1 MSDIKLFQIEK
12 NKLSELDGKSVTI
25 EKSLQDLIE
34 NNLEIL
40 LDVKFLAT
48 EYSTGIKHKGR
59 IDTLGIDENNCPVI
73 IEYKR
78 STNENVINQGLYYL
92 DWLLD
97 HKAEFQL
104 LVMKTLGPKVAEN
117 IVWNGS
123 RMICIAGDFTKY
135 DTYAVEQIN
144 RNIELYRYK
153 KFGQIFL
160 LELINSVNVPIIHD
174 KKTKKQKEKA
184 AGKRYAT
191 VAELLSR
198 SSKEVQDRYAA
209 LRDFILNLGDEVQ
222 EKELLYYFA
231 FKRIKTF
238 ASTEIHP
245 KTSSIVL
252 YLRLPVEIAKKEI
265 ESGFIRDVTNIGHL
279 GVGNLSITIKTAD
292 DLEKAKP
299 FILKSYEL
307 S

>member
-1 MSDIKLFQIEK
+1 MPDIKLFNIS
-12 NKLSELDGKSVTI
+12 NNNLTELEGKSVTI
-25 EKSLQDLIE
+25 EKSLQSLIE
-34 NNLEIL
+34 DNLETL
-40 LDVKFLAT
+40 LGVKFLAT

-104 LVMKTLGPKVAEN
+104 LVMKTSGPKVAEN

-174 KKTKKQKEKA
+174 KKSNKQKEKV

-191 VAELLSR
+191 VAELLSK
-198 SSKEVQDRYAA
+198 SSKDVQDRYAT
-209 LRDFILNLGDEVQ
+209 LKDFILNLGDEVQ

-245 KTSSIVL
+245 KTSSIML
-252 YLRLPVEIAKKEI
+252 YLRLPVEMAKKEI
-265 ESGFIRDVTNIGHL
+265 ESGFIRDVSNIGHL
-279 GVGNLSITIKTAD
+279 GVGNLSITIKTGD

-299 FILKSYEL
+299 FIFKSYEVG
-307 S
+307 